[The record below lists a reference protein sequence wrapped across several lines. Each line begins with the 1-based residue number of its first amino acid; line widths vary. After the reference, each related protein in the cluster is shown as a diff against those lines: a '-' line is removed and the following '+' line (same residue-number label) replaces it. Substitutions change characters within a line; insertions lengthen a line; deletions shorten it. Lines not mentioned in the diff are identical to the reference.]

1 MGLKQQI
8 LAGAAALKRENI
20 SIPILSSNVQYTGSI
35 DMGRVFSIT
44 AIQSSKRCRIR
55 FYTDSGS
62 RNDGTEL
69 VRPFISQS
77 IPSSIGLITDIN
89 LTDESLFILTPP
101 MFGVNLDNPIK
112 SSIYYTIDSSSGFN
126 LNAGDS
132 VNVTRFLM
140 EDPAVSNLAGV
151 TTHQTL
157 IISASALASGSH
169 RTGSISSPRTY
180 LLYAVEPTVAPIR
193 LRLYTSQSF
202 RDDVTEISRSFGTEP
217 ASGSGL
223 ISDFYMEDVAKTPM
237 TPILIGRNDEDLVSP
252 ELLTPSQTTYY
263 TITNGSGAVS
273 TISASV
279 YLFSLED

>member
-1 MGLKQQI
+1 MGLRQQI
-8 LAGAAALKRENI
+8 VAGATALKRDTI
-20 SIPILSSNVQYTGSI
+20 TIPITNSNVQYTGSI
-35 DMGRVFSIT
+35 TMGRVFALT
-44 AIQSSKRCRIR
+44 AIQGSKRCRVR
-55 FYTDSGS
+55 LYTDAAS

-69 VRPFISQS
+69 TRPFISQS
-77 IPSSIGLITDIN
+77 VPSSIGLIADIN
-89 LTDESLFILTPP
+89 LTDEALFRLAPP
-101 MFGVNLDNPIK
+101 VFGVNLDNPIS

-126 LNAGDS
+126 LNSGDAI
-132 VNVTRFLM
+132 NVTRFLM

-180 LLYAVEPTVAPIR
+180 LVYAVQPTVAPIR

-217 ASGSGL
+217 AQNSGL

-237 TPILIGRNDEDLVSP
+237 TPILVGRNDEDLTNP
-252 ELLTPSQTTYY
+252 ALLTADQTTYY
-263 TITNGSGAVS
+263 TITNGSG
-273 TISASV
+273 TGTFSASV

>member
-1 MGLKQQI
+1 MGLRQQI
-8 LAGAAALKRENI
+8 VAGATALKRDTI
-20 SIPILSSNVQYTGSI
+20 TIPITNSKVQYTGSI
-35 DMGRVFSIT
+35 TMGRVFALT
-44 AIQSSKRCRIR
+44 AIQGSKRCRVR
-55 FYTDSGS
+55 LYTDAAS

-69 VRPFISQS
+69 TRPFISQS
-77 IPSSIGLITDIN
+77 VPSSIGLIADIN
-89 LTDESLFILTPP
+89 LTDEALFRLAPP
-101 MFGVNLDNPIK
+101 VFGVNLDNPIS

-126 LNAGDS
+126 LNSGDAI
-132 VNVTRFLM
+132 NVTRFLM

-180 LLYAVEPTVAPIR
+180 LVYAVQPTVAPIR

-217 ASGSGL
+217 AQNSGL

-237 TPILIGRNDEDLVSP
+237 TPILVGRNDEDLTNP
-252 ELLTPSQTTYY
+252 ALLTADQTTYY
-263 TITNGSGAVS
+263 TITNGSG
-273 TISASV
+273 TGTFSASV

>member
-1 MGLKQQI
+1 MGLRQQI
-8 LAGAAALKRENI
+8 VAGATALKRDTI
-20 SIPILSSNVQYTGSI
+20 TIPITNSKVQYTGSI
-35 DMGRVFSIT
+35 TMGRVFALT
-44 AIQSSKRCRIR
+44 AIQGSKRCRVR
-55 FYTDSGS
+55 LYTDAAS

-69 VRPFISQS
+69 ARPFISQS
-77 IPSSIGLITDIN
+77 IPSSIGLIADIN
-89 LTDESLFILTPP
+89 LTDEALFRLAPP
-101 MFGVNLDNPIK
+101 VFGVNLDNPIS

-126 LNAGDS
+126 LNSGDAI
-132 VNVTRFLM
+132 NVTRFLM
-140 EDPAVSNLAGV
+140 EDTAVSNLAGV

-180 LLYAVEPTVAPIR
+180 LVYAVQPTVAPIR

-217 ASGSGL
+217 AQNSGL

-237 TPILIGRNDEDLVSP
+237 TPILVGRNDEDLTNP
-252 ELLTPSQTTYY
+252 ALLTADQTTYY
-263 TITNGSGAVS
+263 TITNGSG
-273 TISASV
+273 TGTFSASV

>member
-8 LAGAAALKRENI
+8 LAGATALKRENI

-35 DMGRVFSIT
+35 DMGRVFAIT
-44 AIQSSKRCRIR
+44 AVQSSKRCRIR

-69 VRPFISQS
+69 ARPFISQS

-126 LNAGDS
+126 LSAGDS
-132 VNVTRFLM
+132 ITVARFLM
-140 EDPAVSNLAGV
+140 EDTTVSNLAGV
-151 TTHQTL
+151 NTHETL

-202 RDDVTEISRSFGTEP
+202 RDNVTEISRSFGTEP
-217 ASGSGL
+217 ASSSGL

-237 TPILIGRNDEDLVSP
+237 TPILIGRNDEDLISP
-252 ELLTPSQTTYY
+252 ELLTPSDTTYY
-263 TITNGSGAVS
+263 TITNGSGTA

>member
-1 MGLKQQI
+1 MGLRQQI
-8 LAGAAALKRENI
+8 VAGATALKRDTI
-20 SIPILSSNVQYTGSI
+20 TIPITNSNVQYTGSI
-35 DMGRVFSIT
+35 TMGRVFALT
-44 AIQSSKRCRIR
+44 AIQGSKRCRVR
-55 FYTDSGS
+55 LYTDAAS

-69 VRPFISQS
+69 TRPFISQS
-77 IPSSIGLITDIN
+77 VPSSIGLIADIN
-89 LTDESLFILTPP
+89 LTDEALFRLAPP
-101 MFGVNLDNPIK
+101 VFGVNLDNPIS

-126 LNAGDS
+126 LNSGDAI
-132 VNVTRFLM
+132 NVTRFLM
-140 EDPAVSNLAGV
+140 EDTAVSNLAGV

-180 LLYAVEPTVAPIR
+180 LVYAVEPTVAPIR

-217 ASGSGL
+217 AQNSGL

-237 TPILIGRNDEDLVSP
+237 TPILVGRNDEDLINP
-252 ELLTPSQTTYY
+252 ALLTADQTTYY
-263 TITNGSGAVS
+263 TITNGSG
-273 TISASV
+273 TGTFSASV

>member
-1 MGLKQQI
+1 MGLRQQI
-8 LAGAAALKRENI
+8 VAGATALKRDTI
-20 SIPILSSNVQYTGSI
+20 TIPITNSNVQYTGSI
-35 DMGRVFSIT
+35 TMGRVFALT
-44 AIQSSKRCRIR
+44 AIQGSKRCRVR
-55 FYTDSGS
+55 LYTDAAS

-69 VRPFISQS
+69 TRPFVSQS
-77 IPSSIGLITDIN
+77 VPSSIGLIADIN
-89 LTDESLFILTPP
+89 LTDEALFRLAPP
-101 MFGVNLDNPIK
+101 VFGVNLDNPIS

-126 LNAGDS
+126 LNSGDAI
-132 VNVTRFLM
+132 NVTRFLM

-180 LLYAVEPTVAPIR
+180 LVYAVEPTVAPIR

-217 ASGSGL
+217 AQNSGL
-223 ISDFYMEDVAKTPM
+223 ISDFYMEDAVKTPM
-237 TPILIGRNDEDLVSP
+237 TPILVGRNDEDLTNP
-252 ELLTPSQTTYY
+252 ALLTADQTTYY
-263 TITNGSGAVS
+263 TITNGSG
-273 TISASV
+273 TGTFSASV

>member
-8 LAGAAALKRENI
+8 LAGATALKRENI

-35 DMGRVFSIT
+35 DMGRVFAIT
-44 AIQSSKRCRIR
+44 SVQSSKRCRIR

-69 VRPFISQS
+69 ARPFISQS

-89 LTDESLFILTPP
+89 LTDEALFILTPP

-126 LNAGDS
+126 LNTGDS
-132 VNVTRFLM
+132 VTVTRFLM
-140 EDPAVSNLAGV
+140 EDTAVSNLVGV
-151 TTHQTL
+151 NTHETL

-193 LRLYTSQSF
+193 LRLYTSQSY
-202 RDDVTEISRSFGTEP
+202 RDNVTEISRSFGTEP
-217 ASGSGL
+217 ASSSGL
-223 ISDFYMEDVAKTPM
+223 ISDFYMEDASKTPM
-237 TPILIGRNDEDLVSP
+237 TPILIGRNDDDLISP
-252 ELLTPSQTTYY
+252 DLLTPSDTTYY

>member
-1 MGLKQQI
+1 MGLRQQI
-8 LAGAAALKRENI
+8 VAGATALKRDTI
-20 SIPILSSNVQYTGSI
+20 TIPITNSKVQYTGSI
-35 DMGRVFSIT
+35 TMGRVFALT
-44 AIQSSKRCRIR
+44 AIQGSKRCRVR
-55 FYTDSGS
+55 LYTDAAS

-69 VRPFISQS
+69 ARPFISQS
-77 IPSSIGLITDIN
+77 IPSSIGLIADIN
-89 LTDESLFILTPP
+89 LTDEALFRLAPP
-101 MFGVNLDNPIK
+101 VFGVNLDNPIS

-126 LNAGDS
+126 LNSGDAI
-132 VNVTRFLM
+132 NVTRFLM
-140 EDPAVSNLAGV
+140 EDTAVSNLAGV

-180 LLYAVEPTVAPIR
+180 LVYAVQPTVAPIR

-217 ASGSGL
+217 AQNSGL

-237 TPILIGRNDEDLVSP
+237 TPILVGRNDEDLTNP
-252 ELLTPSQTTYY
+252 ALLTADKTTYY
-263 TITNGSGAVS
+263 TITNGSG
-273 TISASV
+273 TGTFSASV

>member
-1 MGLKQQI
+1 MGLRQQI
-8 LAGAAALKRENI
+8 VAGATALKRDTI
-20 SIPILSSNVQYTGSI
+20 TIPITNSKVQYTGSI
-35 DMGRVFSIT
+35 TMGRVFALT
-44 AIQSSKRCRIR
+44 AIQGSKRCRVR
-55 FYTDSGS
+55 LYTDAAS

-69 VRPFISQS
+69 TRPFISQS
-77 IPSSIGLITDIN
+77 IPSSIGLIADIN
-89 LTDESLFILTPP
+89 LTDEALFRLAPP
-101 MFGVNLDNPIK
+101 VFGVNLDNPIS

-126 LNAGDS
+126 LNSGDAI
-132 VNVTRFLM
+132 NVTRFLM
-140 EDPAVSNLAGV
+140 EDTAVSNLAGV

-180 LLYAVEPTVAPIR
+180 LVYAVQPTVAPIR

-217 ASGSGL
+217 AQNSGL

-237 TPILIGRNDEDLVSP
+237 TPILVGRNDEDLTNP
-252 ELLTPSQTTYY
+252 ALLTANQTTYY
-263 TITNGSGAVS
+263 TITNGSG
-273 TISASV
+273 TGTFSASV

>member
-1 MGLKQQI
+1 MGLRQQI
-8 LAGAAALKRENI
+8 VAGATALKRDTI
-20 SIPILSSNVQYTGSI
+20 TIPITNSKVQYTGSI
-35 DMGRVFSIT
+35 TMGRVFALT
-44 AIQSSKRCRIR
+44 AIQGSKRCRVR
-55 FYTDSGS
+55 LYTDAAS

-69 VRPFISQS
+69 ARPFISQS
-77 IPSSIGLITDIN
+77 IPSSIGLIADIN
-89 LTDESLFILTPP
+89 LTDEALFRLAPP
-101 MFGVNLDNPIK
+101 VFGVNLDNPIS

-126 LNAGDS
+126 LNSGDAI
-132 VNVTRFLM
+132 NVTRFLM
-140 EDPAVSNLAGV
+140 EDTAVSNLAGV

-180 LLYAVEPTVAPIR
+180 LVYAVEPTVAPIR

-217 ASGSGL
+217 AQNSGL

-237 TPILIGRNDEDLVSP
+237 TPILVGRNDEDLINP
-252 ELLTPSQTTYY
+252 ALLTADQTTYY
-263 TITNGSGAVS
+263 TITNGSG
-273 TISASV
+273 TGTFSASV

>member
-1 MGLKQQI
+1 MGLRQQI
-8 LAGAAALKRENI
+8 VAGATALKRDTI
-20 SIPILSSNVQYTGSI
+20 TIPITNSKVQYTGSI
-35 DMGRVFSIT
+35 TMGRVFALT
-44 AIQSSKRCRIR
+44 AIQGSKRCRVR
-55 FYTDSGS
+55 LYTDAAS

-69 VRPFISQS
+69 TRPFISQS
-77 IPSSIGLITDIN
+77 VPSSIGLIADIN
-89 LTDESLFILTPP
+89 LTDEALFRLAPP
-101 MFGVNLDNPIK
+101 VFGVNLDNPIS

-126 LNAGDS
+126 LNSGDAI
-132 VNVTRFLM
+132 NVTRFLM
-140 EDPAVSNLAGV
+140 EDTAVSNLAGV

-180 LLYAVEPTVAPIR
+180 LVYAVEPTVAPIR

-217 ASGSGL
+217 AQNSGL

-237 TPILIGRNDEDLVSP
+237 TPILVGRNDEDLTNP
-252 ELLTPSQTTYY
+252 ALLTADQTTYY
-263 TITNGSGAVS
+263 TITNGSG
-273 TISASV
+273 TGTFSASV

>member
-1 MGLKQQI
+1 MGLRQQI
-8 LAGAAALKRENI
+8 VAGATALKRDTI
-20 SIPILSSNVQYTGSI
+20 TIPITNSKVQYTGSI
-35 DMGRVFSIT
+35 TMGRVFALT
-44 AIQSSKRCRIR
+44 AIQGSKRCRVR
-55 FYTDSGS
+55 LYTDAAS

-69 VRPFISQS
+69 ARPFISQS
-77 IPSSIGLITDIN
+77 IPSSIGLIADIN
-89 LTDESLFILTPP
+89 LTDEALFHLAPP
-101 MFGVNLDNPIK
+101 VFGVNLDNPIS

-126 LNAGDS
+126 LNSGDAI
-132 VNVTRFLM
+132 NVTRFLM
-140 EDPAVSNLAGV
+140 EDTAVSNLAGV

-180 LLYAVEPTVAPIR
+180 LVYAVEPTVAPIR

-217 ASGSGL
+217 AQNSGL

-237 TPILIGRNDEDLVSP
+237 TPILVGRNDEDLINP
-252 ELLTPSQTTYY
+252 ALLTADQTTYY
-263 TITNGSGAVS
+263 TITNGSG
-273 TISASV
+273 TGTFSASV

>member
-1 MGLKQQI
+1 MGLRQQI
-8 LAGAAALKRENI
+8 VAGATALKRDTI
-20 SIPILSSNVQYTGSI
+20 TIPITNSKVQYTGSI
-35 DMGRVFSIT
+35 TMGRVFALT
-44 AIQSSKRCRIR
+44 AIQGSKRCRVR
-55 FYTDSGS
+55 LYTDAAS

-69 VRPFISQS
+69 TRPFVSQS
-77 IPSSIGLITDIN
+77 VPSSIGLIADIN
-89 LTDESLFILTPP
+89 LTDEALFRLAPP
-101 MFGVNLDNPIK
+101 VFGVNLDNPIS

-126 LNAGDS
+126 LNSGDAI
-132 VNVTRFLM
+132 NVTRFLM

-180 LLYAVEPTVAPIR
+180 LVYAVEPTVAPIR

-217 ASGSGL
+217 AQNSGL
-223 ISDFYMEDVAKTPM
+223 ISDFYMEDAVKTPM
-237 TPILIGRNDEDLVSP
+237 TPILVGRNDEDLTNP
-252 ELLTPSQTTYY
+252 ALLTADQTTYY
-263 TITNGSGAVS
+263 TITNGSG
-273 TISASV
+273 TGTFSASV